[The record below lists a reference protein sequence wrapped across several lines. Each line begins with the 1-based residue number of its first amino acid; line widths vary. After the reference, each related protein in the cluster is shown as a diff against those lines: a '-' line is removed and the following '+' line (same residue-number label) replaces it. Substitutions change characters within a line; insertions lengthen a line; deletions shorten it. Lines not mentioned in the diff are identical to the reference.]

1 MMMNAQTTL
10 RRLALAA
17 LAAVAFA
24 GTALAQQAAVPA
36 RPDFGPTLNGVAET
50 GNLYLGHREAAIPFS
65 YVMPGL
71 ESNYVFGY
79 SWDICQRIVEAAGK
93 RVGRPVQAVPV
104 SVSANNRLM
113 MVKTGMADIECGATT
128 NNVARQKQVAFSVT
142 FYVTEVKVMV
152 RKGAGIR
159 SVADLAN
166 KRVVTTAGATADRLI
181 KTAALVENVTMT
193 YKVGRDHA
201 ESWAMLERGEADAFV
216 ADDAILAGRR
226 STSPTP
232 GDFVFLPGS
241 LAKEPYGLVLR
252 RDDPQFKQL
261 VDDALIG
268 LMRSGELAKIY
279 DKWFMQPIPPVG
291 ATLDLP
297 MSDLLKAAIANPN
310 DKPAN

>member
-1 MMMNAQTTL
+1 MMNAYTTL
-10 RRLALAA
+10 CRLALAA
-17 LAAVAFA
+17 LVSLAVA
-24 GTALAQQAAVPA
+24 GTALAQQAAAPA
-36 RPDFGPTLNGVAET
+36 RPDLGPTLNRVAGT

-71 ESNYVFGY
+71 ENNYVFGY
-79 SWDICQRIVEAAGK
+79 SWDICQRVVEAVGK

-142 FYVTEVKVMV
+142 FYVSEVRVMV
-152 RKGAGIR
+152 RNGAGIQN
-159 SVADLAN
+159 VAGLAG
-166 KRVVTTAGATADRLI
+166 KRVVTTAGATSDRLI
-181 KTAALVENVTMT
+181 KAAALTENITLT
-193 YKVGRDHA
+193 YLVGRDHG
-201 ESWAMLERGEADAFV
+201 ESMAMLQRGEADAFV
-216 ADDAILAGRR
+216 ADDAILGALRA
-226 STSPTP
+226 SSPAPT
-232 GDFVFLPGS
+232 DFVFLPGS

-252 RDDPQFKQL
+252 REDPQFKQL
-261 VDDALIG
+261 VDETLIG
-268 LMRSGELAKIY
+268 LMQSGELAKIY

-291 ATLDLP
+291 AVLEMP

>member
-1 MMMNAQTTL
+1 MMNAYTTL

-17 LAAVAFA
+17 LAAVTVA
-24 GTALAQQAAVPA
+24 GTAVAQQAAAPV
-36 RPDFGPTLNGVAET
+36 RPDLGPTLNGVAEA
-50 GNLYLGHREAAIPFS
+50 GSLYLGHREAAIPFS

-71 ESNYVFGY
+71 ETNYVFGY
-79 SWDICQRIVEAAGK
+79 SWDICQRIADAVGK

-113 MVKTGMADIECGATT
+113 MVKTGMADLECGATT
-128 NNVARQKQVAFSVT
+128 NNVARQRQVAFSVT
-142 FYVTEVKVMV
+142 FFITEVRIMV

-166 KRVVTTAGATADRLI
+166 KRVVTTAGATADRLV
-181 KTAALVENVTMT
+181 KAAALVENVTLT
-193 YKVGRDHA
+193 YLVGRSHA
-201 ESWAMLERGEADAFV
+201 ESMAMLQRGEADAYV
-216 ADDAILAGRR
+216 ADDAILAAQRA
-226 STSPTP
+226 SSPTP
-232 GDFVFLPGS
+232 GEFDLLPGS

-261 VDDALIG
+261 VDETLIG
-268 LMRSGELAKIY
+268 LMQSGELAKLY

-291 ATLDLP
+291 ATLNMP
-297 MSDLLKAAIANPN
+297 MSEHLKAAIANPN